1 MNKEIFDITG
11 ESWHEIRRKHIG
23 GSEVASLFGVG
34 AAYQLSPYA
43 LFMVKSGQAED
54 DFAGNERTT
63 WGNRLEGVIA
73 SGLAEDNGWT
83 IRKAGYFED
92 DQCSGMG
99 ATLDFII
106 TEAEGKDS
114 PGALEIKNV
123 DSLVFKNKWTD
134 GEPPLHILLQ
144 LQHQLACS
152 GLSWGVVGALVGG
165 NETRMYF
172 YERNEKI
179 ISQIRT
185 KVAEFWDDVANNR
198 APAIDG
204 SDRTKQLINDS
215 VTVDKG
221 RVVSADDDEKFT
233 GLCKEYIDVN
243 QQIKD
248 LIQVKNKIHSQLVE
262 AYGDAAVVN
271 GDGYR
276 MTASVT
282 PAKPE
287 RLAEPGEVIPG
298 RAEVRRYT
306 VKEV

>member
-1 MNKEIFDITG
+1 MNKETFEITG
-11 ESWHEIRRKHIG
+11 ESWHEIRRNHIG

-34 AAYQLSPYA
+34 AVYQLSPYA

-92 DQCSGMG
+92 EQCSGMG

-165 NETRMYF
+165 NETKLYF

-185 KVAEFWDDVANNR
+185 KVAAFWDNVANNR
-198 APAIDG
+198 APEIDG
-204 SDRTKQLINDS
+204 SDRTKQLITDS
-215 VTVDKG
+215 ITVDTQKTLDINDG
-221 RVVSADDDEKFT
+221 KFES
-233 GLCKEYIDVN
+233 LCQEYLLIN
-243 QQIKD
+243 QQLKE
-248 LIQVKNKIHSQLVE
+248 LSQTKNRVHSQLVKS
-262 AYGDAAVVN
+262 YGNAGTVTGN
-271 GDGYR
+271 GYR
-276 MTASVT
+276 MTASIT
-282 PAKPE
+282 PAREE
-287 RLAEPGEVIPG
+287 RLAEPGEIIPG

-306 VKEV
+306 VEEI